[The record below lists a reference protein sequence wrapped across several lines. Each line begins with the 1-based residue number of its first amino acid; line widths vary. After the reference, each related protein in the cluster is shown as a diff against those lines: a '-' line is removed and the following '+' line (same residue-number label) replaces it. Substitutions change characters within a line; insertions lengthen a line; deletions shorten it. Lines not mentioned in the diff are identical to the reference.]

1 MASLL
6 GRRLA
11 SATRPSAAGPVCTLR
26 ANLSSRACPLASAGS
41 NSLVAVSASHVGRQQ
56 GERQAR
62 ETRTHASAAAAA
74 LVPASD
80 VDVGVSEASTCIIQ
94 YAIDLARTSECYEV
108 HSWMLL
114 LGILKYEKCSAAQ
127 ILRELG
133 LQDLYGA
140 WHEVLWALNVC
151 DGLKPRAFQTEV
163 SFADRAFKV
172 ITASSDF
179 AVWHGSDKMY
189 SEDLLMALAAGGV
202 LDGLF
207 PDLNL
212 SFERVRKAVEKHTG
226 RKYSLPDDVVVEK
239 TPLALRSDDEVF
251 L

>member
-1 MASLL
+1 MAF
-6 GRRLA
+6 
-11 SATRPSAAGPVCTLR
+11 
-26 ANLSSRACPLASAGS
+26 AGS
-41 NSLVAVSASHVGRQQ
+41 SSLAAVSASHVGRQQ
-56 GERQAR
+56 GEQAR
-62 ETRTHASAAAAA
+62 DARTHASAAAAA
-74 LVPASD
+74 LVSASD

-133 LQDLYGA
+133 LEDLYGA

-151 DGLKPRAFQTEV
+151 DGLKPRGFQTEV

-226 RKYSLPDDVVVEK
+226 RKYSLPDDKVEEK